1 MLYLPANLACH
12 SRRQV
17 LVSKLETFKDYQ
29 VRRVLIRCTNR
40 ANNIGQFLSATKPSS
55 EASTLLEG
63 GTEPAQQNS
72 PTESSD
78 DNPAVYSRDVLQS
91 LASDE
96 QNEYSS
102 FVKDISRTFFPTFI
116 GFAVSFEQLFIKKE
130 KSAAERANA
139 ASMFNTTSRHHL
151 FSYYFDIVRSQLLR
165 ADSAIK
171 VLIALQTQ
179 ANSFG
184 RVEEELDMLH
194 FGRESDTLNISLN
207 ELSYNLIQSV
217 LNSYLEQ
224 EFNLL
229 QKRMEQLLTSVT
241 RATDATKVND
251 AGYLSEIVLRSVN
264 QIRGDIDALLLKFK
278 VRGTCDS
285 LNMLF
290 TEFYAAVLCGYQ
302 KRLFLGETLHRIRGQ
317 NRH

>member
-1 MLYLPANLACH
+1 MLISRVN

-29 VRRVLIRCTNR
+29 
-40 ANNIGQFLSATKPSS
+40 FLSATKPSS
-55 EASTLLEG
+55 EASSTLLEG
-63 GTEPAQQNS
+63 NTEPVPQNS
-72 PTESSD
+72 PTESTD

-96 QNEYSS
+96 QNEYGN

-165 ADSAIK
+165 ADSAVK
-171 VLIALQTQ
+171 VLGALQTQ

-224 EFNLL
+224 EFNSL
-229 QKRMEQLLTSVT
+229 QKRIEQLLTGVT
-241 RATDATKVND
+241 RATDATKVTE

-278 VRGTCDS
+278 VRGG
-285 LNMLF
+285 M
-290 TEFYAAVLCGYQ
+290 V
-302 KRLFLGETLHRIRGQ
+302 H
-317 NRH
+317 